1 MANHSRVI
9 IKWIFHVV
17 QYFTK
22 PIYLLFIRYSINIC
36 NIERNFIVYK
46 PKVYILDSGSEGE
59 IVMKGEREEG
69 VGRGGEGRNE
79 GSKKGPC

>member
-1 MANHSRVI
+1 MANYGKVI
-9 IKWIFHVV
+9 KVDIPCTV
-17 QYFTK
+17 QYLTK

-59 IVMKGEREEG
+59 IVMKGEREE
-69 VGRGGEGRNE
+69 RGGEGRNE